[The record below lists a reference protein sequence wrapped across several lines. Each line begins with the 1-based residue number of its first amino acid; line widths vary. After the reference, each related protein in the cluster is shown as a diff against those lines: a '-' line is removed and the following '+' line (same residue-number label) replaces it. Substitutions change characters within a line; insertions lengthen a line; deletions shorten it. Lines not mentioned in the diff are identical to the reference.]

1 MVRGVITFYCSECEN
16 RFEGIDAEWH
26 CTVSTAPL
34 KCPRCGSWHTRPCT
48 GSFWSAE
55 YENEKNEWY
64 KHIWDAAD
72 RERVKAEEMRGSK
85 EWKEWEEFVEE
96 LNSALS
102 RQAQVSEVPE
112 TPSSNIFK
120 RFMKKLRGF
129 FAICLLAV
137 AAVSCSKKGDEIQ
150 KWEYGRIYVTSIE
163 DMTNKFSPHVFK
175 FPQRELDSL
184 GNLGWELVD
193 VITETETVHPNFG
206 NDKYVTGLQPNT
218 RTWLITYVLKRPKA
232 SDE

>member
-26 CTVSTAPL
+26 CTVFTAPL
-34 KCPRCGSWHTRPCT
+34 KCPRCGSWHTRPWT
-48 GSFWSAE
+48 GSFVPAE
-55 YENEKNEWY
+55 FGNERY
-64 KHIWDAAD
+64 KPIWDQSD

-96 LNSALS
+96 LNNELS
-102 RQAQVSEVPE
+102 RQAQVPEVPK

-120 RFMKKLRGF
+120 RFMKKLRGL

-175 FPQRELDSL
+175 FPHRLSS
-184 GNLGWELVD
+184 
-193 VITETETVHPNFG
+193 I
-206 NDKYVTGLQPNT
+206 
-218 RTWLITYVLKRPKA
+218 
-232 SDE
+232 